1 MPMTFQIP
9 AAAFAP
15 FYDTPVAFHGER
27 AVSPSPTGEPRS
39 GLNAGCA
46 RPLDL
51 TVMCCVFEGGFEDPL
66 LDANSDTDRRVVG
79 LSFPISSWRDETPPQ
94 GGERVEF
101 EGKPFSVKKVERS
114 LDDYHV
120 TIREGEP

>member
-1 MPMTFQIP
+1 MDPFDTSAFDR
-9 AAAFAP
+9 AFAP

-27 AVSPSPTGEPRS
+27 AD
-39 GLNAGCA
+39 A

-101 EGKPFSVKKVERS
+101 EGKPFTVKKVERS